1 MNDNISLSTLFEE
14 RDEQFAEITAE
25 IFDRIPNVLE
35 GVYTFLVQANEGYEN
50 GTVSWEDV
58 FLLDNVL
65 TLIGIVSYKPGTEF
79 VLEGKP
85 VEVTEA
91 NSAYFQRIIR
101 MGIPLNVAEEGTV
114 EDILEF
120 FSNIKVNFELTVNED
135 GVQEEDLIATVKEPE
150 FDMSELTDEQRDALF
165 MYYRGKMN

>member
-1 MNDNISLSTLFEE
+1 
-14 RDEQFAEITAE
+14 
-25 IFDRIPNVLE
+25 
-35 GVYTFLVQANEGYEN
+35 
-50 GTVSWEDV
+50 
-58 FLLDNVL
+58 
-65 TLIGIVSYKPGTEF
+65 
-79 VLEGKP
+79 
-85 VEVTEA
+85 
-91 NSAYFQRIIR
+91 